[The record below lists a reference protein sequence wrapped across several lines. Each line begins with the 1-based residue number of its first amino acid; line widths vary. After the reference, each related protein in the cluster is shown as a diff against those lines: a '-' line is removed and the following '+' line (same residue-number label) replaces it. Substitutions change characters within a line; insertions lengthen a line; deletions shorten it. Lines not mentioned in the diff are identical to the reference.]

1 MSLNINDP
9 QNLYHGWWLLSDD
22 AGWRGRVE
30 ATGWD
35 LVHRYGGP
43 DRHYHSLAHLRECL
57 EALEDVEAACEDPV
71 AVATALWFH
80 DAVYDATRSDNEAK
94 SEDLA
99 VERLTEMGE
108 SQERITVV
116 RRLIRDTAH
125 RPDPAT
131 PDGRLVVD
139 IDLSILGK
147 NPARFDNYDAAIRRE
162 YAHVPDEAYRHG
174 RAGVLR
180 GFLARPTIYR
190 TPTFVERYEAAA
202 RANLERALAKLEP
215 L

>member
-1 MSLNINDP
+1 MSVDDRQILF
-9 QNLYHGWWLLSDD
+9 YHNWWPL
-22 AGWRGRVE
+22 AEEARWQRGRVKQI
-30 ATGWD
+30 GWD
-35 LVHRYGGP
+35 LIRRYGGP
-43 DRHYHSLAHLRECL
+43 DRHYHGLTHLIECIDAW
-57 EALEDVEAACEDPV
+57 EEIRTDCEDAV

-80 DAVYDATRSDNEAK
+80 DAVYDATQSDNEAK

-99 VERLTEMGE
+99 VERLTGMGE
-108 SQERITVV
+108 SQERISRV

-125 RPDPAT
+125 RADPAT
-131 PDGRLVVD
+131 PDGKLIVD

-190 TPTFVERYEAAA
+190 TPTFAERYEAAA

-215 L
+215 V